1 MPSSLFVYAQK
12 LFQVSLTCSPVNL
25 AKARPDVTLCC
36 NGGRKLLA
44 HRRILAEAHFAC
56 LQSTFVIIPL
66 FQVFRSISDTDT
78 LAKCFWSIAIL
89 EFVCTMLHVGQLVMR
104 DKYILCCCS
113 DILRGDDVCASMSVS
128 CPSGRL
134 LWVVVSRPWPG
145 RPDCRGGSG
154 QDYERLLCTAFLTG
168 RHSPYLS
175 TCKNLQVCNIIQ

>member
-1 MPSSLFVYAQK
+1 MPSSLFVDPQK
-12 LFQVSLTCSPVNL
+12 LFQVSLTCGPVNL

-89 EFVCTMLHVGQLVMR
+89 EFVCFRCTMLHVGQLVMR

-113 DILRGDDVCASMSVS
+113 DILRGDDLCAPA
-128 CPSGRL
+128 CPSQSLMSLRSATL
-134 LWVVVSRPWPG
+134 SR
-145 RPDCRGGSG
+145 CFK
-154 QDYERLLCTAFLTG
+154 TLT
-168 RHSPYLS
+168 R
-175 TCKNLQVCNIIQ
+175 

>member
-134 LWVVVSRPWPG
+134 L
-145 RPDCRGGSG
+145 
-154 QDYERLLCTAFLTG
+154 
-168 RHSPYLS
+168 
-175 TCKNLQVCNIIQ
+175 